1 MYPLLCAEAAALP
14 SGRKHRYNRPMP
26 FVSRFS
32 SWAFPLVVT
41 LALLQGTFWMLQW
54 LQHANAASVP
64 ANPSAPRA
72 PETMA
77 WVQQWYGATPSSKTA
92 SSISLQGA
100 NGVVSTIRTQDGR
113 QGVAV
118 LRWGGT
124 TRPVG
129 VGAVLDDEWTVTRI
143 ERDEVHLRNPAG
155 KNEVLR
161 K

>member
-1 MYPLLCAEAAALP
+1 
-14 SGRKHRYNRPMP
+14 
-26 FVSRFS
+26 
-32 SWAFPLVVT
+32 
-41 LALLQGTFWMLQW
+41 MLQW
-54 LQHANAASVP
+54 LQHANAASVL
-64 ANPSAPRA
+64 ANPSAPRS

-100 NGVVSTIRTQDGR
+100 NGVVSTIRTKDGR

-129 VGAVLDDEWTVTRI
+129 VGAVLDDEWTVTQI